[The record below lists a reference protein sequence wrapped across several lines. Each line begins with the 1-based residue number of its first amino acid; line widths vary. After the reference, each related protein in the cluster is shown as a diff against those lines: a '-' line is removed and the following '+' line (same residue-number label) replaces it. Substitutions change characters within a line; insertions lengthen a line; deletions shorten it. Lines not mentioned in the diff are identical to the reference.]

1 MERRLSAILSADV
14 VGYSRLMGAN
24 EVGTLGALNDRRTT
38 ILEPAVA
45 AHNGR
50 IFKLTGDGVLA
61 EFGSAVSAVES
72 AMTIQEQL
80 QGRNA
85 DAPED
90 RRIEMRIGINL
101 GEIIAQDDDI
111 YGDGVNL
118 ASRIEGVARPGR
130 IAVSQAVREQVGNR
144 LEIEF
149 EDLGEF
155 ELKNIDRLVRIFEVL
170 ERKKIVST
178 GSIQQ
183 PRPEDR
189 PSIAVLP
196 FNNLS
201 GDAEQDFFSEGITED
216 IITDLSKVSGL
227 FVIGRH
233 TSFAYRGKSENLERI
248 AKELGVQYL
257 LEGSVRR
264 AGNRLRITGQL
275 IEGASGGH
283 LWAERYDRDLTDI
296 FAIQDEI
303 TRTIVDQLKVRL
315 VPAEKQVI
323 ARAPTSNVDAYT
335 YFLQGRQYYH
345 LSSKHYLQLARE
357 MFSRAVAIDPSFARA
372 YAGIANCDTR
382 LTGWYGQQIPNDEI
396 LAIAD
401 KALQLDPNQA
411 EAHAA
416 RGYALG
422 IADRIEDAEA
432 AFGEAL
438 RLEPASFE
446 ANFAFARHCLKIGD
460 YERAVMLFIRAL
472 EVQPEDPQAPNLLPA
487 ILRSLGRIDE
497 AMEYARMG
505 IKRSEE
511 VLRRFPDSTR
521 AAQLAVGSL
530 VVLGRHDEAKEWL
543 ARAMTLEP
551 GDAQAMYNG
560 ACMWAQ
566 LGEPGRAMDLL
577 EKYVTNVG
585 REPLV
590 WLSHDPDLDPL
601 KGNPRFEALVAR
613 IKERLSEKN

>member
-1 MERRLSAILSADV
+1 MERRLSAILSADI

-24 EVGTLGALNDRRTT
+24 EVGTLDALNNRRAT
-38 ILEPAVA
+38 ILEPVVA

-61 EFGSAVSAVES
+61 EFGSAVSAIES
-72 AMTIQEQL
+72 AIAIQHDL

-85 DAPED
+85 NVPED

-101 GEIIAQDDDI
+101 GEIIAQDGDI

-118 ASRIEGVARPGR
+118 AARIEGVARPGR
-130 IAVSQAVREQVGNR
+130 IAVSEAVREQVGNR

-155 ELKNIDRLVRIFEVL
+155 ELKNINRLVRIFEVL
-170 ERKKIVST
+170 ERQETARVGST
-178 GSIQQ
+178 QS
-183 PRPEDR
+183 PRVEER

-233 TSFAYRGKSENLERI
+233 TSFAYGGKSENLERI

-257 LEGSVRR
+257 LEGSVRK
-264 AGNRLRITGQL
+264 AGNRLRVTGQL
-275 IEGASGGH
+275 IEGATGGH

-296 FAIQDEI
+296 FEIQDEI
-303 TRTIVDQLKVRL
+303 TRTIVDQLKVRII
-315 VPAEKQVI
+315 PTEKRVI

-335 YFLQGRQYYH
+335 YYLQARQYYH

-357 MFSRAVAIDPSFARA
+357 LFSKAVQIDPSFARA
-372 YAGIANCDTR
+372 YAGIANCDAR
-382 LTGWYGQQIPNDEI
+382 LTGWYGLQIPYDEI
-396 LAIAD
+396 LALAD
-401 KALQLDPNQA
+401 KALELDPNQA

-422 IADRIEDAEA
+422 IADRIEEAEA
-432 AFGEAL
+432 AFDEAL
-438 RLEPASFE
+438 RLDPASFE
-446 ANFAFARHCLKIGD
+446 ANFAFARHCVKVGD
-460 YERAVMLFIRAL
+460 YERAATLFIRSL
-472 EVQPEDPQAPNLLPA
+472 EVQPDDPQAPNLLPA
-487 ILRSLGRIDE
+487 TLRALGRDDE
-497 AMEYARMG
+497 AREYARMG
-505 IKRSEE
+505 VKRAEE
-511 VLRRFPDSTR
+511 ALRRFPDSAR
-521 AAQLAVGSL
+521 AAQLAAGSL
-530 VVLGRHDEAKEWL
+530 VVLSRHGEAKEWL
-543 ARAMTLEP
+543 TRAMALEP
-551 GDAQAMYNG
+551 DDSQAMYNG

-566 LGEPGRAMDLL
+566 LNDFGRAMDLL
-577 EKYVTNVG
+577 EKYVTTVG

-601 KGNPRFEALVAR
+601 KGYARFEALLAT
-613 IKERLSEKN
+613 IQNRLSEEI

>member
-14 VGYSRLMGAN
+14 VGFSRLMGAN
-24 EVGTLGALNDRRTT
+24 EVGTLDALNDRRSS
-38 ILEPAVA
+38 ILEPVVA

-72 AMTIQEQL
+72 AMTIQQQM
-80 QGRNA
+80 QGRNV

-101 GEIIAQDDDI
+101 GEIIDQDGDI

-118 ASRIEGVARPGR
+118 ASRIESVARPGK

-149 EDLGEF
+149 VDLGEF
-155 ELKNIDRLVRIFEVL
+155 ELKNIDRLIRIFEVL
-170 ERKKIVST
+170 ERQQAAAAGST
-178 GSIQQ
+178 QQ
-183 PRPEDR
+183 SRPEDR

-257 LEGSVRR
+257 VEGSVRR

-275 IEGASGGH
+275 IEGATGGH
-283 LWAERYDRDLTDI
+283 LWAERFDRDLTDI

-303 TRTIVDQLKVRL
+303 TSTIVDQLKVRL
-315 VPAEKQVI
+315 VPAEKRVI
-323 ARAPTSNVDAYT
+323 TRAPTTDVDAYT
-335 YFLQGRQYYH
+335 YYLQARQYYH

-357 MFSRAVAIDPSFARA
+357 LFSKAVASDPSFARA

-382 LTGWYGQQIPNDEI
+382 LTGWYGQLIPYDEI
-396 LAIAD
+396 LAMAD
-401 KALQLDPNQA
+401 KSLQLDPSQA
-411 EAHAA
+411 EAYAA

-422 IADRIEDAEA
+422 IADRIDEAEA
-432 AFGEAL
+432 AFDEAL

-460 YERAVMLFIRAL
+460 LERAATLLIRAL

-487 ILRSLGRIDE
+487 ILRALGREDE

-505 IKRSEE
+505 VKRAEE
-511 VLRRFPDSTR
+511 ALRRFPDSSR
-521 AAQLAVGSL
+521 AAQLAAGSL
-530 VVLGRHDEAKEWL
+530 VVLGRNDEAKEWL
-543 ARAMTLEP
+543 ARAMTIEP
-551 GDAQAMYNG
+551 DDAQAMYNG
-560 ACMWAQ
+560 ACMWTQ
-566 LGEPGRAMDLL
+566 MGECGRAMDLL
-577 EKYVTNVG
+577 EKYVTGVG

-590 WLSHDPDLDPL
+590 WLTHDPDLFPL
-601 KGNPRFEALVAR
+601 KGDPRFEALVAG
-613 IKERLSEKN
+613 IQERLSEEI